1 MENMLSMIIATFC
14 KHSGIAKLWKECKSE
29 PIAMLKILLIYMAG
43 GSTMASQ
50 SMAIADFLYIKGSV
64 TVIR

>member
-1 MENMLSMIIATFC
+1 MQNMLSMIIATFC
-14 KHSGIAKLWKECKSE
+14 KHSGIAKLWKGCKSE
-29 PIAMLKILLIYMAG
+29 PINHAQNFDDYMAG

-50 SMAIADFLYIKGSV
+50 TMAIADFLYIKGSV